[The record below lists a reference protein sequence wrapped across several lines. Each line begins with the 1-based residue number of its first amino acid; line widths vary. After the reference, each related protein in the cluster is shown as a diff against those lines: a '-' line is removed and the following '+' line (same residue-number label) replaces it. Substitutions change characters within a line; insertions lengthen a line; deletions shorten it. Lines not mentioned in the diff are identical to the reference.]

1 MLTPNHGRQNKPD
14 FKELLLSSSSL
25 TSHITST
32 NSLSHQLP
40 RALDSIQAQS
50 RALLGPD
57 KGVPASSSRLRH
69 LDKLLQS
76 SPALA
81 LSSVAPAPFDQAQEN
96 QTEDI
101 ILACI
106 EEARQSAVDAK
117 YDMMVLMASISFLD
131 IKMEQAWKEQ
141 KERIYTELGQQQ
153 SSTRRSVKP
162 VSQFFSS
169 GASAS
174 AAPVRS
180 PAKTLQVNISMKALA
195 RTIGEL
201 NQARLTTDDA
211 SYTTLIANL
220 KRSSDKSSM
229 QLTDCWT
236 VFACFLLL

>member
-1 MLTPNHGRQNKPD
+1 MMGNNGRQTKPD

-32 NSLSHQLP
+32 TSLSHQLP

-57 KGVPASSSRLRH
+57 KSITASSSRLRH

-76 SPALA
+76 SPAIS
-81 LSSVAPAPFDQAQEN
+81 LSSVAPAAFDQAQEN

-117 YDMMVLMASISFLD
+117 YCDLFNASVSFLD
-131 IKMEQAWKEQ
+131 KKMEQAWKEQ
-141 KERIYTELGQQQ
+141 KERIYSELGQQQ
-153 SSTRRSVKP
+153 SSSRRNVKP
-162 VSQFFSS
+162 ASQYFSS
-169 GASAS
+169 GATP
-174 AAPVRS
+174 APTRS

-195 RTIGEL
+195 RTVGEL
-201 NQARLTTDDA
+201 NQARLTTADA
-211 SYTTLIANL
+211 TYPLIANL
-220 KRSSDKSSM
+220 KRSSDKSLM

-236 VFACFLLL
+236 VYHL